1 MIDTDRLDLIRL
13 ELEAR
18 LQDRIEQHH
27 SRTIRK
33 MVREIEGYFTE
44 MDYEEMVR
52 DEEDRE
58 EEETARYEKQV
69 ALAQGIVVTRQ
80 TSSHLYSLV
89 ERAMD
94 AIGLEHPSNL
104 TINVKR
110 VYDRAGEDL
119 FNAFCVHA
127 GDSVFISFTPM
138 LLNVLDD
145 EEILDVIG
153 HELGHAASRIPR
165 YLEDYFYF
173 AWGRWEDAVL
183 DIDPD
188 IPDEEIERLKID
200 VREII
205 DAHFDHETDSS
216 IVRIMRLKELTSD
229 RFGLVAS
236 RSLEASCRSLM
247 RQETLGLDPRFFD
260 YDHRHLLAQLDELG
274 DTRKDP
280 TTRWLFDATH
290 PVLPARVAALDV
302 FARTERFHALA
313 GGESAPPGPP
323 LDAAAERAAMDA
335 ILRKSELVPE
345 GEDLAEVRLVA
356 CLLHRIVS
364 GTRNR
369 REPRGRIVRRLVW
382 EFYRD
387 FYAAIPAEVFDI
399 EFRRSAQLVKTYGR
413 QVADKPEKDRKSLVR
428 DIVAFVKQRRLMS
441 REARDLIVSAAQ
453 SMGLPRAVA
462 ITYLKRVGAWKR
474 FTRGL

>member
-1 MIDTDRLDLIRL
+1 MDTGRLALIRL
-13 ELEAR
+13 EMEAA
-18 LQDRIEQHH
+18 LQDEIESTH
-27 SRTIRK
+27 SRNIRK

-80 TSSHLYSLV
+80 TSAHLFGLV
-89 ERAMD
+89 ERAMEN
-94 AIGLEHPSNL
+94 IGMTPPENL
-104 TINVKR
+104 SINVRR
-110 VYDRAGEDL
+110 VFDRAGEDL

-138 LLNVLDD
+138 LLNVLQD

-153 HELGHAASRIPR
+153 HELGHAACRVPR

-173 AWGRWEDAVL
+173 AWGRWEEAL
-183 DIDPD
+183 FDIDPD
-188 IPDEEIERLKID
+188 VPDEEVERLRLD
-200 VREII
+200 VREIQ
-205 DAHFDHETDSS
+205 DAHFDTETDAS

-236 RSLEASCRSLM
+236 RSVTDSCRSLM
-247 RQETLGLDPRFFD
+247 RQETLGLDARFFD
-260 YDHRHLLAQLDELG
+260 YDHGHLIKQLDELG

-280 TTRWLFDATH
+280 ATRWLFDATH
-290 PVLPARVAALDV
+290 PVLPARIAALDV
-302 FARTERFHALA
+302 FSRSQRYHRLVTDRGRPRRKGLLDDDAENEALA
-313 GGESAPPGPP
+313 
-323 LDAAAERAAMDA
+323 R
-335 ILRKSELVPE
+335 ILKKSELVPE
-345 GEDLAEVRLVA
+345 GEDLDEVRLMA
-356 CLLHRIVS
+356 CVLYRIVS
-364 GTRNR
+364 ASRHR
-369 REPRGRIVRRLVW
+369 REPRVRAVRRFLW

-387 FYAAIPAEVFDI
+387 FYASIPPEVFEV
-399 EFRRSAQLVKTYGR
+399 EFRRSAQLMKKYGKL
-413 QVADKPEKDRKSLVR
+413 VAAKPEKDRKSLVR
-428 DIVAFVKQRRLMS
+428 DLVGFVKHRHLMT

-453 SMGLPRAVA
+453 AMALPRTVA

-474 FTRGL
+474 FSRGR